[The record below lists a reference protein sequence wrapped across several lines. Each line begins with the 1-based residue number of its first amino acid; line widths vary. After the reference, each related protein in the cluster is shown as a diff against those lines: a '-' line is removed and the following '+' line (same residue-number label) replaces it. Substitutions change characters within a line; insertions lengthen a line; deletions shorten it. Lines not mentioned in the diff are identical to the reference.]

1 MMENEINKSQK
12 HDQQYQE
19 LVSDI
24 GGLLANARQHIASSV
39 NTILVETYWQIG
51 RYIVEYEQKGAERA
65 EYGSNLLN
73 RLSSDLTLKYGK
85 GFGKSNLLYM
95 RKLYKTFPKS
105 GTLSHLLSWSHYYEI
120 LKSDDALEISFYTK
134 ECEKQNWSVRELKR
148 QMKSMLFHRMA
159 LSKDK
164 EGVLALAS
172 QGIEVQKAEDIIKD
186 PYVLEFVG
194 LPDRDIYK
202 EDDLENALIENLSKF
217 MLELGKG
224 FAYIGRQY
232 RFSIAGRH
240 YRVDLV
246 FYNVILKC
254 YCLIDLKR
262 GEVQHEDIGQMN
274 FYLNYFKKEVCTD
287 DDNEPIG
294 IILGANADKLTMEY
308 AMNNISNQLF
318 VSRYQLYLPD
328 RDLLEAQLKRL
339 LENEQ
344 LTMYNEQ

>member
-1 MMENEINKSQK
+1 MMENEIIKSQK

-73 RLSSDLTLKYGK
+73 RLSNDLTLKYGK

-95 RKLYKTFPKS
+95 RKLYITFPKS